1 MSFFRQFPKI
11 GYDFQLNGIKQ
22 NVVDI
27 FRHVKPIEEF
37 VDNYT
42 EYTFYNIVNG
52 QRPDIVSEL
61 LYGTSQYYWTFFV
74 VNDFLHDGYR
84 AWPMSQEDLSEY
96 INEEYN
102 GYAITSRPDRGVTT
116 HSIAGKFEIG
126 ETIVGNTSGASGKLY
141 RKNLDMNQLIVRDMT
156 NNFAYIGEG
165 DNSTDETIQGATSG
179 DVVRSYKVF
188 KYKDAPYYYYKTNDP
203 KKRPQTNA
211 LHIPGAIADSELSYI
226 SYQQHEIELNEER
239 SQIKIIDPNY
249 IGKFAKTFENLL
261 NA

>member
-249 IGKFAKTFENLL
+249 IGQFAKTFENLL

>member
-96 INEEYN
+96 INEEFN

-249 IGKFAKTFENLL
+249 IGQFAKTFENLL

>member
-61 LYGTSQYYWTFFV
+61 LYDTSQYYWTFFV
-74 VNDFLHDGYR
+74 INDFLHDGYR

-102 GYAITSRPDRGVTT
+102 GYAITSRPDRGAD

-141 RKNLDMNQLIVRDMT
+141 RKNLDMNQLIVRDMVNAT
-156 NNFAYIGEG
+156 AYLGEG
-165 DNSTDETIQGATSG
+165 DDNIDETIQGATSG

-188 KYKDAPYYYYKTNDP
+188 KYKDAPYYYYKTNDV

-211 LHIPGAIADSELSYI
+211 LHIPGAIADSELSYV

-249 IGKFAKTFENLL
+249 IGQFAKTFENLL

>member
-42 EYTFYNIVNG
+42 EYTFYNVENG
-52 QRPDIVSEL
+52 QRPDILSEI

-74 VNDFLHDGYR
+74 INDFLHDGYR
-84 AWPMSQEDLSEY
+84 AWPMSQEDLHEY
-96 INEEYN
+96 IEEEYN
-102 GYAITSRPDRGVTT
+102 GYAIVTRVEAGASNT
-116 HSIAGKFEIG
+116 IAGKYQIG
-126 ETIVGNTSGASGKLY
+126 EVIQGNTSGAQGKLY
-141 RKNLDMNQLIVRDMT
+141 RKNIDLNQLIVRNMSNT
-156 NNFAYIGEG
+156 FAYEV
-165 DNSTDETIQGATSG
+165 DEAIQGNTSN
-179 DVVRSYKVF
+179 DVVVASQVF
-188 KYKDAPYYYYKTNDP
+188 KYADAPYYYYLTSDA

-211 LHIPGAIADSELSYI
+211 LHIKGAKHGDGELSYQT
-226 SYQQHEIELNEER
+226 YRQYEYELNEQR

-249 IGKFAKTFENLL
+249 VGQFAKTFENLL